1 MNQPQFTVDLG
12 KSFNLITFVGE
23 REEAEMMISKGWT
36 PVWAPGTKAGEMDLP
51 HYSDYFILVWDNH
64 PGK

>member
-12 KSFNLITFVGE
+12 KPFNLITFVGE

-36 PVWAPGTKAGEMDLP
+36 PVWEPNLKIGNLKIQAPNV
-51 HYSDYFILVWDNH
+51 SDYFVLV
-64 PGK
+64 K